1 MRFDKTNRRSRAQRT
16 RRDAEREAAPDRGS
30 PLPPHGTPIGR
41 IVIEYHGQR
50 AEGVLLQAGDR
61 CRTHGLV
68 IDGAEPVLCGLYA
81 ACAAVSAKLA
91 RVPGKRSTM
100 WRGD

>member
-1 MRFDKTNRRSRAQRT
+1 MRVAPFQPRRTAARHPK
-16 RRDAEREAAPDRGS
+16 DREVSAARGS

-50 AEGVLLQAGDR
+50 VEGVLLQAGDR
-61 CRTHGLV
+61 SRTHGLV
-68 IDGAEPVLCGLYA
+68 IGDDPAVLCGLYQ
-81 ACAAVSAKLA
+81 ACAKVSAKLA

-100 WRGD
+100 WGD